1 MKVAVIGGGP
11 AGLTTLKYLLEA
23 HQSLGCEPVE
33 AQIFEYHHQV
43 GGTFA
48 ARTYEDAELTA
59 FSDFR
64 APGPEDFISAKKYV
78 QFLHDYCTKFNLWPH
93 IRLQTRVVA
102 VTRRQDGGHVIT
114 YKAHNKEKREE
125 WQCDAV
131 AVCSGLHVDPNIPQL
146 KGIEKVPLV
155 IHSSEFKVRK
165 QFGVDKTVMVLGA
178 GETGSDMAY
187 LAATS
192 PTRRVLMC
200 HRDGFHSGP
209 QVCAPFVPFAPVR
222 YQEAIANTKFLKRNP
237 GPVLFP
243 ILGRKQDPNEPG
255 IPIDISRTS
264 LFDTTYAHPIL
275 RNSMI
280 LWHYYYYYINTILWL
295 SAGTT
300 TGMDQWVGEMSPERH
315 HPAKM
320 PYISEPY
327 RPRHPG
333 PELWKYALR
342 SALIQRPLEK
352 TNGRHVDMA
361 PWPEEIDA
369 DGYVRFTNNGRPEYE
384 RLKDEKIKPDIIV
397 LATGYTQSLPFLNSS
412 ESLQAGQKKYP
423 LPSEADVREVWK
435 RDEPTVGFIGF
446 VRPSFG
452 AIPPLAEMQAQ
463 LWIVNLLAPN
473 KIPRPLSPNDEPHY
487 RLLPPK
493 GFRITYGVDH
503 ESYAYQL
510 AMDMNSAPGLWD
522 ILSIILS
529 RKDNSLGAA
538 WRLFIMWS
546 FGANLNTKFR
556 LQGPW
561 KWDGAQE
568 MFISEEFWQ
577 TITRRPLLFGHIAVS
592 IIPMSIFGPLSLI
605 LWLYASI
612 VGFGQGALRLLA
624 IIPNPEVKGT
634 RLSKYAPEPEAN
646 GKTLRCASSTRQ

>member
-1 MKVAVIGGGP
+1 MVAV
-11 AGLTTLKYLLEA
+11 
-23 HQSLGCEPVE
+23 
-33 AQIFEYHHQV
+33 
-43 GGTFA
+43 
-48 ARTYEDAELTA
+48 
-59 FSDFR
+59 
-64 APGPEDFISAKKYV
+64 
-78 QFLHDYCTKFNLWPH
+78 N
-93 IRLQTRVVA
+93 
-102 VTRRQDGGHVIT
+102 RRQGGSHVIT
-114 YKAHNKEKREE
+114 YKGHDSETREE

-131 AVCSGLHVDPNIPQL
+131 AVCSGLHVNPNIPQL
-146 KGIEKVPLV
+146 KGLNKVPLV

-165 QFGVDKTVMVLGA
+165 QFGVGKTVMVLGA
-178 GETGSDMAY
+178 GETGADMAY
-187 LAATS
+187 LAVTS
-192 PTRRVLMC
+192 PTTRVLMC
-200 HRDGFHSGP
+200 ARDGFHSGP
-209 QVCAPFVPFAPVR
+209 QVCAASLSVR
-222 YQEAIANTKFLKRNP
+222 LQAANANTKLLKRNP

-243 ILGRKQDPNEPG
+243 ILGRKQNPNEPG
-255 IPIDISRTS
+255 IPIDISRTN

-300 TGMDQWVGEMSPERH
+300 SGMDQWAGRMSAERH
-315 HPAKM
+315 HPSKSKSSPQPSLFALFVAHHISQVFFNKSTRVV

-361 PWPEEIDA
+361 PWPEEIDD
-369 DGYVRFTNNGRPEYE
+369 DGYVRFTNNGSPEYE
-384 RLKDEKIKPDIIV
+384 RLKDDRIKPDIVV
-397 LATGYTQSLPFLNSS
+397 LATGYTQSLPFLNSP
-412 ESLQAGQKKYP
+412 ESLQNDQQKYP

-463 LWIVNLLAPN
+463 LWIVNLLAPH
-473 KIPRPLSPNDEPHY
+473 KIPRPLSPNDESHY

-510 AMDMNSAPGLWD
+510 AMDMASAPGLCD
-522 ILSIILS
+522 ILRVIFS
-529 RKDNSLGAA
+529 RKDNTLGDA

-561 KWDGAQE
+561 QWDGAQD

-577 TITRRPLLFGHIAVS
+577 TITRRPLLFG
-592 IIPMSIFGPLSLI
+592 
-605 LWLYASI
+605 
-612 VGFGQGALRLLA
+612 
-624 IIPNPEVKGT
+624 
-634 RLSKYAPEPEAN
+634 
-646 GKTLRCASSTRQ
+646 TLPARPSPSAYSVFSFR